1 MNDPISRLVPLADA
15 GVTSRSFEA
24 PRQPV
29 QIAAVSKTEGNSTRE
44 TGADNTE
51 KLQERLA
58 EVVEGLNSRMRQLQ
72 RSLRF
77 SVDDG
82 SGRIVVKVIDRDTD
96 EVIRQIPSDEMLAMM
111 KHISDVDGHIFDG
124 RA

>member
-1 MNDPISRLVPLADA
+1 MNDPISRLVPTVDA

-29 QIAAVSKTEGNSTRE
+29 QVVAASKTDGNSTRE
-44 TGADNTE
+44 SGADNTE

-82 SGRIVVKVIDRDTD
+82 SGRIIVKVIDSDTD
-96 EVIRQIPSDEMLAMM
+96 EVIRQIPSEEMLAMM
-111 KHISDVDGHIFDG
+111 KHIRDVDGYIFDA